1 MKQSFNAKVWATTTR
16 TNAKSTA
23 SIVRSSV
30 DGKETSR
37 SFRSAAQADSFRSG
51 LVTSARTGEP
61 FDPTTCLPVGMG
73 QLSG

>member
-1 MKQSFNAKVWATTTR
+1 MKQSFNVKVWATTTR

-23 SIVRSSV
+23 SLVRWAV

-51 LVTSARTGEP
+51 VVTSRQRGRVSR
-61 FDPTTCLPVGMG
+61 LIR
-73 QLSG
+73 